1 MVVKS
6 KKRARSA
13 APASER
19 KVYCSAVA
27 VANAAT
33 TALAIVGSATHPRK
47 ISQMKIDL
55 GIGGAWTVAQIG
67 VFWAVVIVKDGYS
80 PNAIGY
86 PGTLYEPSQDVVLQG
101 QLNYSSIQDQKSA
114 RVTRYLGPG
123 DQVYLLT
130 YGAGAAGNALP
141 FTFHYRT
148 SN

>member
-19 KVYCSAVA
+19 KVYCSAVG

-55 GIGGAWTVAQIG
+55 GIGGAWALAQTG

-80 PNAIGY
+80 PNAR
-86 PGTLYEPSQDVVLQG
+86 L
-101 QLNYSSIQDQKSA
+101 
-114 RVTRYLGPG
+114 
-123 DQVYLLT
+123 
-130 YGAGAAGNALP
+130 
-141 FTFHYRT
+141 
-148 SN
+148 